1 MVLLGVLILVAL
13 ITIVVSIV
21 KGVDSGVASREFQED
36 GVYQDGFANS
46 RKSKRVVGDFIEPLP
61 STHYE
66 DDFDHLMRPGS
77 SSSAWFNTADEEG
90 YEPEDW

>member
-1 MVLLGVLILVAL
+1 MALLVIIILVAL
-13 ITIVVSIV
+13 VIVVVSIA
-21 KGVDSGVASREFQED
+21 KGMESGVASGEFQED
-36 GVYQDGFANS
+36 RFYQDGFANS
-46 RKSKRVVGDFIEPLP
+46 RKSKGGVEDLIKPIP
-61 STHYE
+61 SDHYE